1 VGQCAYSGAVELEG
15 SLDRTI
21 VVEQATRQQIRRELW
36 HEPGLLAVVWLLLLF
51 ALGSSTML
59 AWGLQRV
66 PQGVGLLLVSA
77 ALYIAPGLAL
87 LKLWPDN
94 TLTWPERIALAIGI
108 GIALPPLLLQAASL
122 LGLPWNGWTTWAYV
136 LASLGVLIA
145 PYRRRL
151 PQTLRRL
158 DWRPLVSSHALLL
171 SGVLVVALLTRM
183 YAIRDL
189 PVGLWGDSYHHTMI
203 AQLLVEHRG
212 LFRSWEPYAPLVTFT
227 YHYGF
232 HANAA
237 FLHWLSGISIPHSVL
252 YVGQLLNFAALT
264 SAYLLTLR
272 LTNSR
277 AAGLWAVALTA
288 FANTQPAY
296 YVNWGRYTQLT
307 GQVMLPAVLICW
319 MALLEHQRLRKG
331 RVALAVIVTA
341 SLMLTHYIVTIF
353 AALFVAAYLLALLA
367 RSPRW
372 PVLRSILERSI
383 LVAALALLVAS
394 PWLWNTLA
402 GNLSR
407 NVAGFVSQSVGRER
421 ISSISALDSIVPFY
435 VNPVILALA
444 ALGFGVALARRNWR
458 IGLCVAWSALLIL
471 VVVPYVFGLP
481 GAGVIASFT
490 SYIGL
495 YISVIPLAAY
505 LLGLLHERL
514 SAWRPLAGAIVGIGA
529 LLGLSVWGVRW
540 QEQLVE
546 TRFQLFTTAD
556 ELAMDWIRN
565 NTPPDA
571 RFVVNMFPAYGDSL
585 VVGSDGGWWIPLLTQ
600 RQTTLPPITY
610 GSERA
615 AVPGFAR
622 RINSFAKSL
631 RDNPLPS
638 DEAIALCREHGIR
651 YIYSGAQSEQ
661 IDKFDVEKLRESPA
675 LQVVYEEDGVVIFEI
690 LP

>member
-1 VGQCAYSGAVELEG
+1 M
-15 SLDRTI
+15 
-21 VVEQATRQQIRRELW
+21 EQVAEQQARREVW
-36 HEPGLLAVVWLLLLF
+36 HEPGLVAVLWLLLLF
-51 ALGSSTML
+51 VLGSSVML

-66 PQGVGLLLVSA
+66 PQGVGLLLLSA
-77 ALYIAPGLAL
+77 ALYVAPGLAL

-94 TLTWPERIALAIGI
+94 ALTWPERIALAIGI
-108 GIALPPLLLQAASL
+108 GIALPPLLLQATYL
-122 LGLPWNGWTTWAYV
+122 IGLPWNGWTTWAYL
-136 LASLGVLIA
+136 LAALGTLIA
-145 PYRRRL
+145 PYRRTL
-151 PQTLRRL
+151 PETLRRL
-158 DWRPLVSSHALLL
+158 EWRAALSSHAVLL
-171 SGVLVVALLTRM
+171 SGLLGLALLTRM

-203 AQLLVEHRG
+203 AQLLVENRG
-212 LFRSWEPYAPLVTFT
+212 LFSSWEPYAPLVTFT

-252 YVGQLLNFAALT
+252 YVGQLHNFAALT
-264 SAYLLTLR
+264 SAYLLVTR
-272 LTNSR
+272 LTGSR
-277 AAGLWAVALTA
+277 AAGLWAVALTG
-288 FANTQPAY
+288 FVNTQPAY

-307 GQVMLPAVLICW
+307 GQAMLPAVVICW
-319 MALLEHQRLRKG
+319 MALLEHQRLSKG

-341 SLMLTHYIVTIF
+341 SMMLTHYIVTIF

-372 PVLRSILERSI
+372 ATLRSILARSI
-383 LVAALALLVAS
+383 PAAGLALIVAS
-394 PWLWNTLA
+394 PWLWNTLG

-407 NVAGFVSQSVGRER
+407 NVAGFVNQSVGRER
-421 ISSISALDSIVPFY
+421 ISSIAALESIVPFY
-435 VNPVILALA
+435 INPVVLVLA
-444 ALGFGVALARRNWR
+444 ALGFGVALARRSWR
-458 IGLCVAWSALLIL
+458 IGLCLAWSALLIV

-481 GAGVIASFT
+481 GAGVIGSFT

-495 YISVIPLAAY
+495 YLSIIPLAAY
-505 LLGLLHERL
+505 LLGLLQERL
-514 SAWRPLAGAIVGIGA
+514 SGWRPVAGAIVGVGA
-529 LLGLSVWGVRW
+529 LLGVSVWGVRW
-540 QEQLVE
+540 QERLVE
-546 TRFQLFTTAD
+546 TRFQLFTPAD
-556 ELAMDWIRN
+556 ELAMDWIRG

-615 AVPGFAR
+615 AVAGFAR
-622 RINSFAKSL
+622 RINGFAKSL

-638 DEAIALCREHGIR
+638 DKALALCREQGIR